1 MKHVAGWLLGWCAV
15 GLAVAVVIGKA
26 FGVCDDMDRLTAPV
40 RTFPELSDTD
50 VDRLLAAIERNY

>member
-1 MKHVAGWLLGWCAV
+1 MKHAARWAFGWCAV
-15 GLAVAVVIGKA
+15 SLAVAVAVA
-26 FGVCDDMDRLTAPV
+26 RVFGLCDDMDRLTAPV